1 MKWCS
6 NIYIYVPAPRSFWE
20 VSGHLDLLAGQLV
33 RAWNMKQTR
42 TSRGAKAAEYG
53 DRLAR
58 SSTRKN
64 LQSDLWPRSS
74 IPLILIAILNQSVPR
89 RPGMGKPTKDEEE
102 SEKIEITDFDDVLK
116 HIGGWGPFQV
126 GHQNWF
132 TMCDIDYCFFCTTE
146 LLRTILQH

>member
-6 NIYIYVPAPRSFWE
+6 NIYIYMCPHHDHFGKCLGTLTCSLVSWFVHETWNRREPVAVPRRPSM
-20 VSGHLDLLAGQLV
+20 GI
-33 RAWNMKQTR
+33 
-42 TSRGAKAAEYG
+42 
-53 DRLAR
+53 AR

-89 RPGMGKPTKDEEE
+89 RPSMGKPTKDEEA

-132 TMCDIDYCFFCTTE
+132 TMCDIDYRYYCTTE
-146 LLRTILQH
+146 LLSTILQH